1 MATYRTGNH
10 TPPAGQEVPSRHRLD
25 EQADHASS
33 ALRDGATDVVSQV
46 EDTGL
51 SPYGLNATA
60 VFPPLVTGLVVPGPE
75 PVRHLVDDFYLADRG
90 GLASV
95 GRVRQKIRYR
105 AAVIVRATL
114 EAVAVTVFPMIVMA
128 IFHHLPPEPGA
139 ATDLPT
145 AVQGLLHR
153 VAPVAIAV
161 MWARAG
167 IKTLVVLAQS
177 LMYTVAF
184 HQRGFE
190 VASGVLHRRKQFIW
204 YYQITEEPMYVRTPI
219 MFLTNTASLQVTYN
233 HTANAVREMEL
244 SGIGSPREVE
254 QIRAY
259 LETRRLAERS
269 PMRGAL
275 T

>member
-1 MATYRTGNH
+1 MSTYRTGNH
-10 TPPAGQEVPSRHRLD
+10 TPLEGQEPPARHRSD
-25 EQADHASS
+25 EQPAYASS
-33 ALRDGATDVVSQV
+33 AFGDGATGVVSRV
-46 EDTGL
+46 EDVSL
-51 SPYGLNATA
+51 STHALNANA
-60 VFPPLVTGLVVPGPE
+60 VFPPLVKGLVVPGPE
-75 PVRHLVDDFYLADRG
+75 PVRNLVDEFYLADRG
-90 GLASV
+90 EVASV
-95 GRVRQKIRYR
+95 GRLRQKIRYR
-105 AAVIVRATL
+105 AAVIARATL
-114 EAVAVTVFPMIVMA
+114 EAAAVTVFPMIVVA
-128 IFHHLPPEPGA
+128 ILHHLPPQPGA
-139 ATDLPT
+139 STDLPT
-145 AVQGLLHR
+145 VVQGLLHR

-233 HTANAVREMEL
+233 HTANAAREMEL